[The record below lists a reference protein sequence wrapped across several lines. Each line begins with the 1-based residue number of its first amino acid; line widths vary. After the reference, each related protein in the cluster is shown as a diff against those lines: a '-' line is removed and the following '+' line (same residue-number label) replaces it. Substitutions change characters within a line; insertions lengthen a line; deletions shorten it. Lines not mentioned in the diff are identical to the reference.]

1 MCELYSA
8 IPPSEYECL
17 TRSVRLN
24 GAVTSLRLERRFWSI
39 LADLAEGEQVTLGK
53 MLSTLH
59 QEAVFKHG
67 HVENFA
73 SLLRVVCTTYLAR
86 EPVGVRNACREK
98 TAPVSSVAVV

>member
-8 IPPSEYECL
+8 IPPSEYECQ

-24 GAVTSLRLERRFWSI
+24 GAVTSIRLERRFWSI
-39 LADLAEGEQVTLGK
+39 LTDLAEGEHATLGK
-53 MLSTLH
+53 LLSTLH

-86 EPVGVRNACREK
+86 RSAEFRNACTAE
-98 TAPVSSVAVV
+98 TAPVASGAVV